1 MAFQLCAL
9 IISILIISLLILK
22 GLHPILSVIIGC
34 SLMIWTNNLPYAETF
49 TNGLAAWGSRGSDT
63 F

>member
-9 IISILIISLLILK
+9 IISVLIISLLILK

-34 SLMIWTNNLPYAETF
+34 SQLRP
-49 TNGLAAWGSRGSDT
+49 SDVGEQT
-63 F
+63 T